1 MLKRD
6 NIAAMERRVP
16 VIPLA
21 VVSFLSQLAIVKF
34 GFTIVYYLRSLGF
47 DSVEI
52 GVATSIYPVVYFLGC
67 MILPGVLKRINI
79 KARVITALVGMA
91 VSITVFSLMRTKAL
105 IYLTLFLYG
114 FFQSLLWT
122 NVETWITQK
131 GEWKLSSVL
140 TLFNFSWSSSVGL
153 ANLLGGYLVGISYTL
168 SFAVESAVFIT
179 AAVITAL
186 LGYRDEEKITEE
198 TDSSVE
204 EPLSPY
210 RFVSWVGIFI
220 IYTGY
225 SMVIVVFPQ
234 YALDFLGL
242 SSSESGTLL
251 FMRGVSVCVAFLILG
266 RMNFWKK
273 GRLPIALML
282 SAFSVI
288 TFLFTLITDTAGYAA
303 VFILYGL
310 VFALGYELSIY
321 HSAEGGGDRHKR
333 MVVHEVLIT
342 LGQVFGSFVGSALY
356 EYFSF
361 RTLVLFVT
369 AVGALGVIFSL
380 IPLSP
385 SCPKKR

>member
-1 MLKRD
+1 MKG
-6 NIAAMERRVP
+6 RVP
-16 VIPLA
+16 VVPLA
-21 VVSFLSQLAIVKF
+21 LVSFLSQLAIVKF
-34 GFTIVYYLRSLGF
+34 GFTIVYYLRFLGF
-47 DSVEI
+47 DSVEVGI
-52 GVATSIYPVVYFLGC
+52 ATSIYPVVYFLGC
-67 MILPGVLKRINI
+67 MILPGILKGIDI
-79 KARVITALVGMA
+79 KQRVIVSLAGMA
-91 VSITVFSLMRTKAL
+91 LSITAFSLMRTKSL

-122 NVETWITQK
+122 NMETWITQK

-140 TLFNFSWSSSVGL
+140 TLFNFSWSVSVGL
-153 ANLLGGYLVGISYTL
+153 ANLLGGWLVKISYTL
-168 SFAVESAVFIT
+168 SFGVESAVFLT
-179 AAVITAL
+179 AAVITL
-186 LGYRDEEKITEE
+186 LLPYSREGSSEEERTGEE
-198 TDSSVE
+198 N
-204 EPLSPY
+204 PLSPY
-210 RFVSWVGIFI
+210 RFISWLGIFI

-234 YALDFLGL
+234 YALDYL
-242 SSSESGTLL
+242 SFSSTESGTLL
-251 FMRGVSVCVAFLILG
+251 FMRGVSVCVAFLLLG

-273 GRLPIALML
+273 GRFPIVLML
-282 SAFSVI
+282 LSFTII
-288 TFLFTLITDTAGYAA
+288 TFLFTFLKSASGYAL

-321 HSAEGGGDRHKR
+321 HSAEGGGDRHRR

-342 LGQVFGSFVGSALY
+342 LGQVFGSLTGSVLY

-369 AVGALGVIFSL
+369 AVGGLGVIFSL